1 MPRPIVLSLI
11 NMGTPDFPRFAISD
25 QFLRYFD
32 GQSWTPDQSKALIF
46 SDDNVACEE
55 MQRLLMV
62 EYMGKPVRRFRAPV
76 YIDLYTDKMISRP
89 ELQDWL
95 LRCAKLLIDSPKH
108 GNGPVEGTLGLCR
121 INWDQIEEIKA

>member
-32 GQSWTPDQSKALIF
+32 GQNWTPDQSRALLF
-46 SDDNVACEE
+46 SDDNLACHE
-55 MQRLLMV
+55 MQRLLMLD
-62 EYMGKPVRRFRAPV
+62 YMGKPLRRFRAPV
-76 YIDLYTDKMISRP
+76 YIDLYASNEVTLDQ
-89 ELQDWL
+89 LAAWL
-95 LRCAKLLIDSPKH
+95 VRVAKLLIDSPKH

-121 INWDQIEEIKA
+121 INWDELEEIKA